1 MTGSPDWRE
10 RATAYMSSLRGTGIR
25 GLTENV
31 LSLSVLQAA
40 NYLLPLIT
48 VPYLTRVL
56 GVEKYGLV
64 ALAQAVIQYFIILT
78 TFGFEL
84 SATREIA
91 THRHDRD
98 RVSRIFANVL
108 GMQALLCCAGL
119 GLLYLLTVLVPRLAE
134 DPRVY
139 LITYSMVLGRI
150 LFPVWFF
157 QGVEKMKYSTAL
169 SLGARILFV
178 FLIFVVIRSADDYYL
193 VPLLNG
199 LGMIV
204 AGLIGI
210 VVAVR
215 HFKIRLQL
223 PTLDGMLAQTRDSF
237 QFFVAALSS
246 SASSSFNTLVLGIV
260 GTNAMVGYYAA
271 AEKLLVAMR
280 SGFYPLVNALY
291 PYMAH
296 RQAVGLFKRVFAC
309 AIGGALALAACVYT
323 FNVDITR
330 LIFGDAFL
338 PSAEILRMFCL
349 VVPVTA
355 ASMLLGYPFLAALG
369 HKGYANYSSVVASA
383 VHVLIIVALLS
394 HLDGVRIA
402 TVLLVTETIA
412 LAIRIYGVR
421 ANRLWQRG

>member
-108 GMQALLCCAGL
+108 GMQALLCCAGF
-119 GLLYLLTVLVPRLAE
+119 GLLYLLTMLVPRLAE

-215 HFKIRLQL
+215 HFKIRLQI
-223 PTLDGMLAQTRDSF
+223 PTLAGMLVQHATRFSF
-237 QFFVAALSS
+237 LSPRCPPARRHHS
-246 SASSSFNTLVLGIV
+246 IHSCS
-260 GTNAMVGYYAA
+260 
-271 AEKLLVAMR
+271 E
-280 SGFYPLVNALY
+280 
-291 PYMAH
+291 
-296 RQAVGLFKRVFAC
+296 
-309 AIGGALALAACVYT
+309 
-323 FNVDITR
+323 
-330 LIFGDAFL
+330 
-338 PSAEILRMFCL
+338 
-349 VVPVTA
+349 
-355 ASMLLGYPFLAALG
+355 
-369 HKGYANYSSVVASA
+369 
-383 VHVLIIVALLS
+383 
-394 HLDGVRIA
+394 
-402 TVLLVTETIA
+402 
-412 LAIRIYGVR
+412 
-421 ANRLWQRG
+421 